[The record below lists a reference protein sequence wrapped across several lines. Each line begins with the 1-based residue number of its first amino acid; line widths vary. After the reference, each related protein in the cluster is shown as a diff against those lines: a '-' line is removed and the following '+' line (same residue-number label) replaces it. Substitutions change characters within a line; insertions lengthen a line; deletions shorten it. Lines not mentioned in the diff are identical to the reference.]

1 MLSLSIDIRRTRDE
15 HSRPK
20 AGAPQSAQQMMRAE
34 HVGSQRR
41 ACFVP
46 RRSHVRGTGTVKD
59 RRRPKNSDRP
69 FDRPPIEQVDI
80 LTTPASHRRAG
91 FSEKIE
97 EMAACESSRARYQD
111 VAQDADLAE
120 NGGHLLSRSESVGE
134 ETGQSM
140 ARAGSFHMNPD
151 SCSAAYSFV
160 IM

>member
-1 MLSLSIDIRRTRDE
+1 
-15 HSRPK
+15 
-20 AGAPQSAQQMMRAE
+20 MRAQ
-34 HVGSQRR
+34 HVGGQ
-41 ACFVP
+41 CLTGFVP
-46 RRSHVRGTGTVKD
+46 RLSNVRDTRAVKD
-59 RRRPKNSDRP
+59 RRRPKGSDRL
-69 FDRPPIEQVDI
+69 FDRPPVEQVDI
-80 LTTPASHRRAG
+80 LPAPPRHRCAG

-97 EMAACESSRARYQD
+97 EMTACESSRPGDQD
-111 VAQDADLAE
+111 IAHDSDLGE